1 MALVTIVYSLFWL
14 LWGLYTLIFV
24 KTIQISSP
32 VIHKSIIFL
41 FLSNFPTQK
50 ALHDLRARFLRE
62 SRICEC
68 VVLCYQGCIWLDF
81 EFVNGRRGGKL

>member
-41 FLSNFPTQK
+41 FLSNFPTHK

-62 SRICEC
+62 RESNLRVCC
-68 VVLCYQGCIWLDF
+68 SVLPRLYSVGF
-81 EFVNGRRGGKL
+81 